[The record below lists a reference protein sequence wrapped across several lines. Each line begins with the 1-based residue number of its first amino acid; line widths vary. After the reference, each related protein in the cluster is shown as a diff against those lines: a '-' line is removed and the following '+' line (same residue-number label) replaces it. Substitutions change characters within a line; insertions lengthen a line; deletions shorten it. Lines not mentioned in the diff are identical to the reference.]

1 MRYCYC
7 SQVNQQVSKMKGFLL
22 FIGCIVIGFIT
33 SSVKFALLLIVILII
48 TSIVKARNSDKPAP
62 KKLPRRNNQCLNEHE
77 SNPLPAPMTLPRGHN
92 QFYGEQNLFY
102 EDKFEPL
109 QQFDPDNGIL

>member
-7 SQVNQQVSKMKGFLL
+7 SQVNQLVSKMKGFLL

-62 KKLPRRNNQCLNEHE
+62 TKLPRRNNQ
-77 SNPLPAPMTLPRGHN
+77 
-92 QFYGEQNLFY
+92 FYGEKSLFH
-102 EDKFEPL
+102 EDT
-109 QQFDPDNGIL
+109 FDPLHHFDTDTGKF